1 MEKVILLKYHM
12 MAFAAGFVLDL
23 IIGDPEN
30 WSHPVR
36 WIGSLIA
43 KLTNRFLNRANTI
56 QDPIEQCRTK
66 RRFGRL
72 FVLLVILISGTTTAV
87 LLLAAYFIHPILG
100 CALEAWITFRLLA
113 TKSLRDASMNVY
125 RALTEEN
132 STLDDA
138 RYAVSMIV
146 GRDTAALDEI
156 GVTKAAVETVA
167 ENTSDGIIAPM
178 LYTAIGGPILG
189 IIYKSINTMDS
200 MVAYRNEKYIDFGRA
215 AAMTDDIA
223 NFLPARISGI
233 LMIAAT
239 GILGLLQKLCH
250 GVDDESNNEGIG
262 GRVAGRNGEGIGGCA
277 TERNDEDIAGRYGE
291 CNDENNEEHH
301 RNDTFH
307 YSASNALRIF
317 RRDRRK
323 HASPNAA
330 HTEAVCAGALSIELA
345 GDASYF
351 GEIHHKPTLG
361 DPIRPIESEDI
372 IRANR
377 LMLGTAI
384 ICEFLCLTVMALI
397 LIFRN

>member
-1 MEKVILLKYHM
+1 M
-12 MAFAAGFVLDL
+12 
-23 IIGDPEN
+23 
-30 WSHPVR
+30 
-36 WIGSLIA
+36 
-43 KLTNRFLNRANTI
+43 
-56 QDPIEQCRTK
+56 
-66 RRFGRL
+66 
-72 FVLLVILISGTTTAV
+72 LLVILISGTTTAV

-100 CALEAWITFRLLA
+100 CALEAWLTFRLLA

-125 RALTEEN
+125 RALTEED
-132 STLDDA
+132 STLENA

-146 GRDTAALDEI
+146 GRDTAVLDEI

-215 AAMTDDIA
+215 AALTDDFA
-223 NFLPARISGI
+223 NFLPARISGV

-239 GILGLLQKLCH
+239 GILGLMQKLCRED
-250 GVDDESNNEGIG
+250 DDE
-262 GRVAGRNGEGIGGCA
+262 
-277 TERNDEDIAGRYGE
+277 YPQ
-291 CNDENNEEHH
+291 
-301 RNDTFH
+301 NDTFH
-307 YSASNALRIF
+307 YSASNALRIL

-384 ICEFLCLTVMALI
+384 ICEFLCLAVMALI

>member
-1 MEKVILLKYHM
+1 MKYHM

-30 WSHPVR
+30 WPHPVR

-43 KLTNRFLNRANTI
+43 KLTNHFLNRANTI
-56 QDPIEQCRTK
+56 QDPIKQCRTK
-66 RRFGRL
+66 HRLGRL
-72 FVLLVILISGTTTAV
+72 LVLLVILTSGITTAA
-87 LLLAAYFIHPILG
+87 LLLTAYFIHPILG
-100 CALEAWITFRLLA
+100 CALEAWLTFRLLA

-125 RALTEEN
+125 CALTEES

-167 ENTSDGIIAPM
+167 ENTSDGVIAPM
-178 LYTAIGGPILG
+178 LYIAIGGPILG

-215 AAMTDDIA
+215 AALTDDVA
-223 NFLPARISGI
+223 NFLPARVSGI
-233 LMIAAT
+233 LMIVAT
-239 GILGLLQKLCH
+239 GIL
-250 GVDDESNNEGIG
+250 
-262 GRVAGRNGEGIGGCA
+262 
-277 TERNDEDIAGRYGE
+277 DILETLISG
-291 CNDENNEEHH
+291 NHQENSID
-301 RNDTFH
+301 RCSASH
-307 YSASNALRIF
+307 YSASNAIRIF

-330 HTEAVCAGALSIELA
+330 HTEAACAGALSIELA

-351 GEIHHKPTLG
+351 GEIHRKATLG
-361 DPIRPIESEDI
+361 DPIRPIESKDI
-372 IRANR
+372 IRVNR
-377 LMLGTAI
+377 LMLGTAV
-384 ICEFLCLTVMALI
+384 ICELLCLVTMALI

>member
-1 MEKVILLKYHM
+1 M
-12 MAFAAGFVLDL
+12 
-23 IIGDPEN
+23 
-30 WSHPVR
+30 
-36 WIGSLIA
+36 
-43 KLTNRFLNRANTI
+43 
-56 QDPIEQCRTK
+56 
-66 RRFGRL
+66 
-72 FVLLVILISGTTTAV
+72 LLVILITGTTTAA

-100 CALEAWITFRLLA
+100 CALEAWLTFRLLA

-125 RALTEEN
+125 RALTEEA
-132 STLDDA
+132 STLEDA

-146 GRDTAALDEI
+146 GRDTAVLDEI

-215 AAMTDDIA
+215 AALTDDFA
-223 NFLPARISGI
+223 NFLPARISGV

-239 GILGLLQKLCH
+239 GILGLMQKLCH
-250 GVDDESNNEGIG
+250 EGDD
-262 GRVAGRNGEGIGGCA
+262 
-277 TERNDEDIAGRYGE
+277 
-291 CNDENNEEHH
+291 EHH

-384 ICEFLCLTVMALI
+384 ICEFLCLAVMALI

>member
-1 MEKVILLKYHM
+1 
-12 MAFAAGFVLDL
+12 
-23 IIGDPEN
+23 
-30 WSHPVR
+30 
-36 WIGSLIA
+36 
-43 KLTNRFLNRANTI
+43 
-56 QDPIEQCRTK
+56 
-66 RRFGRL
+66 
-72 FVLLVILISGTTTAV
+72 VLLVILISGTTTAV

-100 CALEAWITFRLLA
+100 CALEAWLTFRLLA

-125 RALTEEN
+125 RALTEED
-132 STLDDA
+132 STLENA

-146 GRDTAALDEI
+146 GRDTAVLDEI

-215 AAMTDDIA
+215 AALTDDFA
-223 NFLPARISGI
+223 NFLPARISGV

-239 GILGLLQKLCH
+239 GILGLMQKLCRED
-250 GVDDESNNEGIG
+250 DDE
-262 GRVAGRNGEGIGGCA
+262 
-277 TERNDEDIAGRYGE
+277 YPQ
-291 CNDENNEEHH
+291 
-301 RNDTFH
+301 NDTFH
-307 YSASNALRIF
+307 YSASNALRIL

-384 ICEFLCLTVMALI
+384 ICEFLCLAVMALI

>member
-1 MEKVILLKYHM
+1 M
-12 MAFAAGFVLDL
+12 
-23 IIGDPEN
+23 
-30 WSHPVR
+30 
-36 WIGSLIA
+36 
-43 KLTNRFLNRANTI
+43 
-56 QDPIEQCRTK
+56 
-66 RRFGRL
+66 
-72 FVLLVILISGTTTAV
+72 LLVILISGTTTAV

-384 ICEFLCLTVMALI
+384 ICEFLCLAVMALI